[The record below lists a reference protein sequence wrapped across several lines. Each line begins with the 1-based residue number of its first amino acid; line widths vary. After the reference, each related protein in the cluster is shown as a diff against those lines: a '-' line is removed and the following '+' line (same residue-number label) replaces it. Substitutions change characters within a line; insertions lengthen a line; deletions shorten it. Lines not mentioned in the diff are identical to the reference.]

1 MLPVQSVS
9 IHAIRLPLII
19 LQYNLLVQTDN
30 VLASH
35 DCVKQFMNVDCCK
48 QEPHIRHIQK
58 HIERSR
64 HVNNEYTTGGKWIM
78 LILWFE
84 LGTGLAGKWRRA
96 GCRSSSFA
104 LDQWWSMWVLE
115 LRPANIDF
123 VLFCSSPYW
132 KKMLAFRMLMLS
144 DAVVPVQQSLLS
156 MKRPVWPTSGW
167 WPWKTH

>member
-35 DCVKQFMNVDCCK
+35 DCVMQFMKVDCCK
-48 QEPHIRHIQK
+48 HEPHIRHIQK

-64 HVNNEYTTGGKWIM
+64 HANNEYHRWEVNHANWVWARDRT
-78 LILWFE
+78 
-84 LGTGLAGKWRRA
+84 
-96 GCRSSSFA
+96 CRKVTKSWLPKFVLCLRSMMINMSFGVEA
-104 LDQWWSMWVLE
+104 CQYW
-115 LRPANIDF
+115 F

-132 KKMLAFRMLMLS
+132 KKMLAFSLS
-144 DAVVPVQQSLLS
+144 SSLCWAWNGLFDQPAAAAS
-156 MKRPVWPTSGW
+156 TRGMYLLIFV
-167 WPWKTH
+167 